1 MSCTTILMVAAVI
14 GFNSSRPEAV
24 RLQEPPDKQKDKRE
38 AGGNTTKEKDKGEQV
53 GDITG
58 YYSCRGE
65 DANGKQY
72 TGITVIL
79 KKNDIY
85 IVQWTVGLGS
95 TFVGVGIRKGD
106 TLAISWAM
114 GDEKRFIRGVNLYKI
129 EPGPRLT
136 GQWASL
142 PGDGF
147 VQSEALTFLKKLDE

>member
-1 MSCTTILMVAAVI
+1 MSCATILIVASLI
-14 GFNSSRPEAV
+14 GLNTSRPEAV
-24 RLQEPPDKQKDKRE
+24 RLQERPDKE
-38 AGGNTTKEKDKGEQV
+38 KEKVKGEQV

-72 TGITVIL
+72 TGVTMIL

-85 IVQWTVGLGS
+85 VVQWTVGLGS

-129 EPGPRLT
+129 APGPRLT

-147 VQSEALTFLKKLDE
+147 VQSETLTFLKKLEE